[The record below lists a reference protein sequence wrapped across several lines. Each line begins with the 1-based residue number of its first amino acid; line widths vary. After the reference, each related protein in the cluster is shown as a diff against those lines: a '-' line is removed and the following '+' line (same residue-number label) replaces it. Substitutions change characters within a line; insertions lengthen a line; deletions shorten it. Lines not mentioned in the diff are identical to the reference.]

1 MKVVDKISGMMRN
14 LERGEIE
21 DDEDYGEYDEYDEDA
36 EDDEYDEVE
45 GKFPKKRRGLFKRK
59 EKDFDTEEGE
69 DDVKHDHM
77 SKVTS
82 IDTHRT
88 QKNHP
93 KWEVKIVRP
102 KEYADLEAITEALRS
117 GKVVILNLVGLNDG
131 WDKRVFDY
139 SAGVG
144 AAFSAGIVCITDGIF
159 IISPPTVVVD
169 TGNGDCIK
177 REYDMKNFKYDED
190 Y

>member
-1 MKVVDKISGMMRN
+1 MKVVDKISGMMKN
-14 LERGEIE
+14 LERVEIE
-21 DDEDYGEYDEYDEDA
+21 DDEDYGEYDEDD
-36 EDDEYDEVE
+36 EDDEVE
-45 GKFPKKRRGLFKRK
+45 KNFPKKRRGFFRRK
-59 EKDFDTEEGE
+59 EKDSDTEEGE
-69 DDVKHDHM
+69 DDVKYDHM

-82 IDTHRT
+82 IDTHRP

-102 KEYADLEAITEALRS
+102 KEYVDLEAITEALRS
-117 GKVVILNLVGLNDG
+117 GKVVILNLVGLDDG
-131 WDKRVFDY
+131 WEKRIFDF
-139 SAGVG
+139 SSGVG
-144 AAFSAGIVCITDGIF
+144 TAFSAGIVCITDGIF